1 MRHPNVE
8 THIKLDFIIMK
19 YVAYILENLLGM
31 SWLNLS
37 ESLSQFSHTIAA
49 QVHLDTEGLHLIKL
63 NSNFKK
69 WFSAVSFPK
78 PIIITSSLLV
88 ETWEWGVLAGTFVD
102 DYTNTINTCIS
113 NKNKG
118 KNNNSVGSKVHGENT
133 LVTKEEDNTCDYTS
147 CVTSDDLITAHFLVT
162 KGEDLYLKMLFQDN
176 LMHADLHPGIYSI

>member
-1 MRHPNVE
+1 
-8 THIKLDFIIMK
+8 MK

-88 ETWEWGVLAGTFVD
+88 ESWEWGVLAGTFVD
-102 DYTNTINTCIS
+102 DYTNTINTCIT
-113 NKNKG
+113 NKNKSN
-118 KNNNSVGSKVHGENT
+118 KHKESIDVGSKVQSENT
-133 LVTKEEDNTCDYTS
+133 LATTANNNNANSIYDYTA
-147 CVTSDDLITAHFLVT
+147 CVTADDLITAHFLVT